1 MFLAVFA
8 THGTAHIAWFD
19 QPMRQ
24 IRSNP
29 VANCPIAPLSIPIY
43 DGLRAVLRAGLARVS
58 CCRSTPR
65 SSCIPSDVNAAIG
78 ACEIGAILAMVSMR
92 LTRLTIEPITAE
104 VETVGR
110 AC

>member
-43 DGLRAVLRAGLARVS
+43 DGLRAVLRAELATRPFERTVPSVS
-58 CCRSTPR
+58 
-65 SSCIPSDVNAAIG
+65 DAVNIF
-78 ACEIGAILAMVSMR
+78 
-92 LTRLTIEPITAE
+92 
-104 VETVGR
+104 
-110 AC
+110 